1 MYSTLSRSSFVYF
14 VSSAFA
20 ILILKASRIPLSAFA
35 RICFDSKDPV
45 DVEGDVIVSFEIDSR
60 RCCDTL
66 SDDFRARF
74 RTSLSPPLTV
84 DIERFVYSRFAVGVS
99 PCSSR
104 CLRAAWLTK
113 NVLILQINS
122 VGKWFN
128 FFRFTKVR
136 KNLFDFSGPYPDSF
150 CLIFIISWHKYLQ
163 KKLQD
168 SNLDRL
174 NRSQDRWPPPLPTVA

>member
-122 VGKWFN
+122 DGKWFN

-150 CLIFIISWHKYLQ
+150 CLIFIIS
-163 KKLQD
+163 
-168 SNLDRL
+168 
-174 NRSQDRWPPPLPTVA
+174 